1 MKTGIYKITNN
12 KTKKIYIGSSI
23 NILRRWVEHKSELN
37 KNTHKNNKIQKS
49 WNKYGNNNFTFT
61 IIEEC
66 EKELLISREQFYLDE
81 LLKSSNSDNSFF
93 KENGYNILTKAGNT
107 LGYRFSDLSKNKMSK
122 VKSDI
127 GKLLNEDF
135 STLNN
140 LTPQKITTKIV
151 KSVDTT
157 NPFFNKKHSDKS
169 KLIMSE
175 KKMGDKNFNYGKGP
189 MLGKTF
195 TESHKDKIRIS
206 NTGKNN
212 PNSKQVYQ
220 YTTNLQLVKIWDSVG
235 LLCKTL
241 NLSVGNISGCCL
253 GRRKTAYG
261 FIWKYE
267 IIK

>member
-1 MKTGIYKITNN
+1 MKTGVYKITNN

-37 KNTHKNNKIQKS
+37 KNTHKNDKLQKS
-49 WNKYGNNNFTFT
+49 WNKYGDENFTFT

-66 EKELLISREQFYLDE
+66 EKELLLIREQFYLDE
-81 LLKSSNSDNSFF
+81 LLKSSDSDITFF
-93 KENGYNILTKAGNT
+93 KKNGYNILPKAGNT
-107 LGYRFSDLSKNKMSK
+107 LGYKFSDYSKNKMSK
-122 VKSDI
+122 AKSDI
-127 GKLLNEDF
+127 GKLLNKDF
-135 STLNN
+135 TNLNN
-140 LTPQKITTKIV
+140 LTPQKNTK
-151 KSVDTT
+151 KSVKPVDIK
-157 NPFFNKKHSDKS
+157 NGFFNKKHSEKS
-169 KLIMSE
+169 RMIMSE

-195 TESHKDKIRIS
+195 TEEHKDRIRIS

-220 YTTNLQLVKIWDSVG
+220 YTTSLELVKIWDSVG

-253 GRRKTAYG
+253 GRRKTS
-261 FIWKYE
+261 
-267 IIK
+267 